1 MDNQVQIF
9 IQSFDGKTI
18 VKFVDKTF
26 KVRELYTHF
35 KNDPLKTYF
44 TYNGKMLNNNKT
56 FIDHGIDN
64 NDIIFLNSR
73 LNGGIFPI
81 LIAALVAVSGFM
93 IALMVLLEDLIIIFI
108 KLIEIIPL
116 IFDPKKFIDDLI
128 FGISYGISSLMS
140 GIFSSI
146 NSGTSSSK
154 SKRFDDD
161 TSKVPKVCVSPTIFN
176 LVLLL
181 ICPPLA
187 LFMDRGIQGM
197 FLVIVCAILT
207 VKLYYFPGL
216 IFAAL
221 HILC

>member
-18 VKFVDKTF
+18 VNFVDKTF
-26 KVRELYTHF
+26 KVKDLITKLKY
-35 KNDPLKTYF
+35 DPLKTYF
-44 TYNGKMLNNNKT
+44 TYNGKMLNNNKNLL
-56 FIDHGIDN
+56 DQGVDN

-73 LNGGIFPI
+73 IKGGIFPI
-81 LIAALVAVSGFM
+81 LIAALIAISGFM
-93 IALMVLLEDLIIIFI
+93 IALMILLEDLIIIFI

-116 IFDPKKFIDDLI
+116 IFDPKRFVDDLI
-128 FGISYGISSLMS
+128 FGVSYGLSSVMS
-140 GIFSSI
+140 GMFSSV
-146 NSGTSSSK
+146 NAGTSN
-154 SKRFDDD
+154 SKRFDED
-161 TSKVPKVCVSPTIFN
+161 TSKISKVCVSPTLFN